1 MKRLVLAALAVCM
14 IVAAPAL
21 AQEGHP
27 LKGSWLGT
35 WAGNKI
41 HGNDVLLVMTW
52 DGKSITGTINPGTDN
67 MRDQERVAQPRRLA
81 RAPRGRRER
90 QVRSAG
96 DVRHRRQD
104 RKPSARQPRRHRH
117 VERQPRR
124 HGRVQDRTSVKK
136 VLAMAGAA
144 LVVASV
150 SVLAHHEPSRNSTT
164 RSHSASAASS
174 RSSTGA
180 IRTRMSS

>member
-14 IVAAPAL
+14 MVAAPAL

-67 MRDQERVAQPRRLA
+67 LVIKNASLSPDGWLVHFEADAKDKAGQPLTYVIDGKIENLPLANRVVTGTWKDG
-81 RAPRGRRER
+81 RG
-90 QVRSAG
+90 G
-96 DVRHRRQD
+96 
-104 RKPSARQPRRHRH
+104 
-117 VERQPRR
+117 
-124 HGRVQDRTSVKK
+124 
-136 VLAMAGAA
+136 
-144 LVVASV
+144 
-150 SVLAHHEPSRNSTT
+150 
-164 RSHSASAASS
+164 
-174 RSSTGA
+174 TGA
-180 IRTRMSS
+180 FRIGRQ